1 MRRMESDVTGRSRCV
16 WVRMV
21 TAMIRQLELELI
33 QTPKP
38 FSEIATKRLTKGRP
52 FY

>member
-21 TAMIRQLELELI
+21 TAIIRQLELELI
-33 QTPKP
+33 QTYNHVTCGK
-38 FSEIATKRLTKGRP
+38 SDVHVTGRP
-52 FY
+52 